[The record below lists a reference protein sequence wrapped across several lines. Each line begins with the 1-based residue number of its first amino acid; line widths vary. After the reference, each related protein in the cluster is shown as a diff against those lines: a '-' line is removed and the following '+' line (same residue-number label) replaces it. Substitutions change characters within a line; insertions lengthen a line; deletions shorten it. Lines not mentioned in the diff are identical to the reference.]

1 MRRRR
6 RHVQPGLLHVRH
18 GYRLEAHLR
27 LLRRHA
33 GAILFRRTRDQAD
46 GHRAQPAERRHAE
59 LRHHECARRRVHGP
73 ERRRQRAGGRRRL
86 QPLARLP
93 GYRPR
98 GQGAVA
104 GSGLQGRRRHMG
116 RQLHLHE
123 IADGADPPARARDRG
138 SARRTIPRQLVGAS
152 RHGRCRTDAAGPQR
166 PHPPAQPV
174 RPRRDPAEDSRVDRV
189 LHGPDVDGERRGLHH
204 RPAGRHRVD
213 GDGRAGSHARV
224 HAVAGIHGRQGRPH
238 VDAQRRRPRQR
249 AVRAQPGDD
258 GRQHVLLRQ
267 PGRGHDDQHRRRPRL
282 PAQPRRFLRRRR
294 QRRPVRAGHVRRL
307 RAGDE
312 AHHPHARGVPMTRP
326 ARRGGFTIVELV
338 VVMIIIAALAAIG
351 IPRLTGDKSAEA
363 AVFGDQVVS
372 GLRRAQKIAMGHR
385 RVVSANV
392 GPKAVVLR
400 VNGSNNGWI
409 ALNGV
414 GDDDYATS
422 DSALTVTTG
431 SLPATLYFQPDGRI
445 TTDIGGAAAW
455 AGSLS
460 VTGAVNGG
468 TTFRTITVQGATGYV
483 E

>member
-1 MRRRR
+1 
-6 RHVQPGLLHVRH
+6 
-18 GYRLEAHLR
+18 
-27 LLRRHA
+27 
-33 GAILFRRTRDQAD
+33 
-46 GHRAQPAERRHAE
+46 
-59 LRHHECARRRVHGP
+59 
-73 ERRRQRAGGRRRL
+73 
-86 QPLARLP
+86 
-93 GYRPR
+93 
-98 GQGAVA
+98 
-104 GSGLQGRRRHMG
+104 
-116 RQLHLHE
+116 
-123 IADGADPPARARDRG
+123 
-138 SARRTIPRQLVGAS
+138 
-152 RHGRCRTDAAGPQR
+152 
-166 PHPPAQPV
+166 
-174 RPRRDPAEDSRVDRV
+174 
-189 LHGPDVDGERRGLHH
+189 
-204 RPAGRHRVD
+204 
-213 GDGRAGSHARV
+213 
-224 HAVAGIHGRQGRPH
+224 
-238 VDAQRRRPRQR
+238 
-249 AVRAQPGDD
+249 
-258 GRQHVLLRQ
+258 
-267 PGRGHDDQHRRRPRL
+267 
-282 PAQPRRFLRRRR
+282 
-294 QRRPVRAGHVRRL
+294 
-307 RAGDE
+307 
-312 AHHPHARGVPMTRP
+312 MTRP

-422 DSALTVTTG
+422 DSALSVTTG

-445 TTDIGGAAAW
+445 TTDIGGAAGW